1 MDKKKILI
9 VDDDED
15 LLLGLK
21 IRLEANQYATASAND
36 ADSAVHVA
44 LKERPDVILLDVG
57 LPEDNGF
64 MVMQKLQKLDSL
76 KSIPVVIVSG
86 RPAHL
91 YKNAALLAGAKGYLE
106 KPIDNAALLTTVE
119 TVLKDAEST
128 GGCAASKQLANPGR
142 KGNG

>member
-36 ADSAVHVA
+36 ADSAVHMA
-44 LKERPDVILLDVG
+44 LQEKPDLILLDVG

-64 MVMQKLQKLDSL
+64 MVLEKLQKLDSI
-76 KSIPVVIVSG
+76 KSIPVVIVTG
-86 RPAHL
+86 RPANL
-91 YKNAALLAGAKGYLE
+91 YENAALLAGAKGYLQ
-106 KPIDNAALLTTVE
+106 KPIDNAVLLATIERVF
-119 TVLKDAEST
+119 KSSEST
-128 GGCAASKQLANPGR
+128 GELRGQ
-142 KGNG
+142 